1 MAEKLLVAQAL
12 DERDFLYSKLTKLIK
27 DSTFVE
33 TCREKDTAVK
43 GKTIEDLNKDIA
55 SNYQSIIDQIDRYD
69 RICRAITLSNAVTK
83 IQFKNGKEMTIAEAL
98 AYKSN
103 INSKKIDKQPLKSLL
118 LHIMDI
124 QIQDMR
130 ETELRIEA
138 DQQRNRDR
146 YIQTQLENQANK
158 EISPEF
164 AKSIDVLLAPYN
176 AKRIDPI
183 NIEEKYKAMEE
194 EVSST
199 LAEIET
205 LIKVSNATTY
215 IEF

>member
-1 MAEKLLVAQAL
+1 
-12 DERDFLYSKLTKLIK
+12 
-27 DSTFVE
+27 
-33 TCREKDTAVK
+33 
-43 GKTIEDLNKDIA
+43 
-55 SNYQSIIDQIDRYD
+55 
-69 RICRAITLSNAVTK
+69 
-83 IQFKNGKEMTIAEAL
+83 MTIAEAL